1 MYPSIGSPVFCFLR
15 NLVEMGVVLFS
26 IAAHQTT
33 PKPNGLKTMTID
45 LFVIL
50 WVGNLDR
57 VHLGWLISA
66 APVSAGLIHVFPVD
80 GSAKCWLSL
89 DAS

>member
-1 MYPSIGSPVFCFLR
+1 
-15 NLVEMGVVLFS
+15 
-26 IAAHQTT
+26 
-33 PKPNGLKTMTID
+33 MTID

-66 APVSAGLIHVFPVD
+66 APVSAGLIHVSGWWISQVLAVPGRLMIAEGD
-80 GSAKCWLSL
+80 GGAGPHVSHHPPS
-89 DAS
+89 